1 MFIGDRKKGVFYNMG
16 TKIVDL
22 VVLGGGPRASDLMH
36 EVAVAMKGEL
46 LADDLASTVHSHP
59 TLSEAVMEAAEDC
72 FGIATHK

>member
-1 MFIGDRKKGVFYNMG
+1 MG

-22 VVLGGGPRASDLMH
+22 VVLGGGPGASDLVH

-46 LADDLASTVHSHP
+46 LADDLASTVHPHP

>member
-1 MFIGDRKKGVFYNMG
+1 V
-16 TKIVDL
+16 
-22 VVLGGGPRASDLMH
+22 H

-46 LADDLASTVHSHP
+46 LADDLASTVHPYP

>member
-1 MFIGDRKKGVFYNMG
+1 MG

-22 VVLGGGPRASDLMH
+22 VVLGGGPGASDLVH

-46 LADDLASTVHSHP
+46 LVDDLASTVYSHL